1 MSGHCPTGTCEPFTG
16 GGEHPNQRA
25 YRKSIG
31 KSMELTSDD
40 ATLVRLGRSPSTEGV
55 LPSAEMVHIQTAG
68 SQGAGIMMVRGL
80 APPALPEQIVL
91 ATDDCI
97 TLGNWGQVKLDGSD
111 WDSVVA
117 LRSGLHAITG
127 S

>member
-1 MSGHCPTGTCEPFTG
+1 V
-16 GGEHPNQRA
+16 HPNQRA
-25 YRKSIG
+25 YG
-31 KSMELTSDD
+31 KSVGKSVELKSDD
-40 ATLVRLGRSPSTEGV
+40 ATLVRSCRSPSTEGV
-55 LPSAEMVHIQTAG
+55 SPSAKTVHIQTAG

-80 APPALPEQIVL
+80 APSALPERILL

-97 TLGNWGQVKLDGSD
+97 TLGNWGWVKLDGSD
-111 WDSVVA
+111 RDSVVA